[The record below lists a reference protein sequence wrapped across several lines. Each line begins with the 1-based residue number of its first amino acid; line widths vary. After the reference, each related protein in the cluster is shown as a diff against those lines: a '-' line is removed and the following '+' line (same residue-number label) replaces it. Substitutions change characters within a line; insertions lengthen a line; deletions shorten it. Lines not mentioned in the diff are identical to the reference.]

1 MKMSGLVYNTNIPK
15 NTATNFAAAF
25 PGSVTCPS
33 NTNIA
38 ENVANHGDQL
48 MMDNTIKSYILEKG
62 YPVLYYPYL
71 FEIDK
76 AEHLYGEHSAA
87 GYATPFKTYAYIT
100 IEDAPAWVSMQGFDS
115 DDTVTAW
122 LHIGL
127 WRETVI
133 ELMTGENATDY
144 LDYKKIYN
152 LNYKIENDVIK
163 AIEPKV
169 KDLIQLMTFGA
180 DREFDRGNKI
190 FEITSKEDEVFSDNM
205 NPAMG
210 HYVWK
215 ITAKRYRFSHEMG
228 LSNQDPVG
236 KNNPFIG
243 VGGETGNH
251 VVSET
256 KSVYKMFLEMD
267 GIIDENYNDI
277 DSEESKPLCGIN
289 EVQATK
295 IEQKNLYD
303 YDIVEESKAECDLE
317 ENITNIYTDAGNKIL
332 SNDLF

>member
-1 MKMSGLVYNTNIPK
+1 MSKLIYNTNIPK
-15 NTATNFAAAF
+15 NTATNFGAAF
-25 PGSVTCPS
+25 PGSITCPS

-38 ENVANHGDQL
+38 ENLANQGDQL

-71 FEIDK
+71 FELDK

-87 GYATPFKTYAYIT
+87 GYAHPFKTYAYIT
-100 IEDAPAWVSMQGFDS
+100 VEDAPAWVSMQGFDA
-115 DDTVTAW
+115 DETVTAW

-133 ELMTGENATDY
+133 ELMTSGDETYN
-144 LDYKKIYN
+144 DYKKIYN
-152 LNYKIENDVIK
+152 LNYREEQDVIK

-215 ITAKRYRFSHEMG
+215 ITAKRYRFSHETG

-236 KNNPFIG
+236 KDNPFIG

-256 KSVYKMFLEMD
+256 KSVYKMFLEAE
-267 GIIDENYNDI
+267 GIVDENLSDI
-277 DSEESKPLCGIN
+277 YSEDDKILLTN
-289 EVQATK
+289 KDVRTVK
-295 IEQKNLYD
+295 IEQKNLYN
-303 YDIVEESKAECDLE
+303 YDIVEESKSEYNLE
-317 ENITNIYTDAGNKIL
+317 ENITDIYTDGGNKIL

>member
-1 MKMSGLVYNTNIPK
+1 MSLIYNTNIPK
-15 NTATNFAAAF
+15 NNAVNFAAAF
-25 PGSVTCPS
+25 PGSVTCPAF
-33 NTNIA
+33 TNVA
-38 ENVANHGDQL
+38 ENVANQGDQL

-71 FEIDK
+71 FELDK

-87 GYATPFKTYAYIT
+87 GYAIPFKTYAYIS
-100 IEDAPAWVSMQGFDS
+100 IEDAPAWVAAQGFDT
-115 DDTVTAW
+115 DETATIW
-122 LHIGL
+122 IHIQF
-127 WRETVI
+127 WRDSVI
-133 ELMTGENATDY
+133 ELMSGDKEKYRDY
-144 LDYKKIYN
+144 FKIYN
-152 LNYKIENDVIK
+152 LNYKSEGDVVR

-228 LSNQDPVG
+228 LSNQDLIG
-236 KNNPFIG
+236 KDNPFIG
-243 VGGETGNH
+243 VGGESGNH

-256 KSVYKMFLEMD
+256 KSVYKMFLEAEGIVDEANIDMITED
-267 GIIDENYNDI
+267 GNIIGGVHDI
-277 DSEESKPLCGIN
+277 TS
-289 EVQATK
+289 VK

-303 YDIVEESKAECDLE
+303 YDIVEESKSEYNLE
-317 ENITNIYTDAGNKIL
+317 ENIDEIYTDGGNKIL
-332 SNDLF
+332 SNNLF